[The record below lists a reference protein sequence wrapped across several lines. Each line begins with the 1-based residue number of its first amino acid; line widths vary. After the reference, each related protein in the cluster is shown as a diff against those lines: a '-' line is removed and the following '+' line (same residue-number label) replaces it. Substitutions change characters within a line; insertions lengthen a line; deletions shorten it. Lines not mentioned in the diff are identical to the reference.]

1 MRRMWRR
8 ALACEVACVYAR
20 LSFRTVCC
28 EVVIH
33 VVAEVF
39 GTVRGAHVGTG
50 SLWTLTLMAPF
61 LSEPPSLPLLPL
73 PLASLLAPKATA
85 TKHATMVKRSIEESL
100 YFLIGLERS
109 SDQPKCWLRP
119 ITAAATVGA
128 YNLTIAE
135 DVQRLLEGGIRHLKE
150 YSGSTE

>member
-1 MRRMWRR
+1 M
-8 ALACEVACVYAR
+8 
-20 LSFRTVCC
+20 
-28 EVVIH
+28 
-33 VVAEVF
+33 
-39 GTVRGAHVGTG
+39 GTG

-100 YFLIGLERS
+100 SFLIGLETCS
-109 SDQPKCWLRP
+109 STKPKCWLRP
-119 ITAAATVGA
+119 ITAAATVSA
-128 YNLTIAE
+128 YNLTIAK